1 MELSTIILLCLIAFL
16 AGYVDA
22 VVGGGGLIQVPSG
35 LILMP
40 TQAVSTIIG
49 TLKVPSFIGTCFAT
63 YQYLQ
68 SVKIPFL
75 SILLFTSIAFI
86 ASFSGSLLLTKMSSQ
101 FMKPVIFFVLLV
113 MAIYTFTK
121 KDLGQSL
128 QKNHIKY
135 ATLKGVLICLIIGFY
150 DGFIG
155 PGAGSLFVLAFISIL
170 GYDFLNANAHAKIVN
185 LSTNLGSLILFIG
198 KGVILW
204 PVAIPMS
211 ICNATG
217 GFFGSRMALKKGNQ
231 FIRKIFLIVI
241 VATLLRLGYDVFFH

>member
-1 MELSTIILLCLIAFL
+1 LQKVRIPLLR
-16 AGYVDA
+16 
-22 VVGGGGLIQVPSG
+22 
-35 LILMP
+35 
-40 TQAVSTIIG
+40 
-49 TLKVPSFIGTCFAT
+49 
-63 YQYLQ
+63 
-68 SVKIPFL
+68 
-75 SILLFTSIAFI
+75 ILLFTSIAFT
-86 ASFSGSLLLTKMSSQ
+86 AAFSGSLLLTRMSSQ

-128 QKNHIKY
+128 QKEHIKF
-135 ATLKGVLICLIIGFY
+135 ATIKGIMICLLIGFY

-170 GYDFLNANAHAKIVN
+170 GYDFLHASAHAKIVN

-211 ICNATG
+211 ICNAAG

-241 VATLLRLGYDVFFH
+241 VATLLRLGYDVFLH

>member
-22 VVGGGGLIQVPSG
+22 VVGGGGLIQVPAG

-68 SVKIPFL
+68 RVKIPL
-75 SILLFTSIAFI
+75 LRILLFTSIAFI
-86 ASFSGSLLLTKMSSQ
+86 AAFSGSLLLTRMSNQ

-128 QKNHIKY
+128 QKEDIKY
-135 ATLKGVLICLIIGFY
+135 ATIKGVMICLFIGFY

-170 GYDFLNANAHAKIVN
+170 GYDFLHASAHAKIVN

-241 VATLLRLGYDVFFH
+241 VATLLRLGYDVFLH